1 MPDNFQSDPD
11 VVFNMAFSIH
21 INQKKLK
28 KIEKDYNTRQTK
40 ENEDEMEIRVFKM
53 EQESKKLKTKLSKQE
68 ER

>member
-40 ENEDEMEIRVFKM
+40 ENEDEMEIRVSFF
-53 EQESKKLKTKLSKQE
+53 
-68 ER
+68 